1 MLISGDFKSNDFASA
16 DSRGFTGTFFGCA
29 DSKGLAG
36 VNVRQ
41 SVGGVSH
48 SLTGQ
53 ESVVETG
60 QSVTVSE
67 SVASAKLLAGFAPHV
82 TSAGIPVNRK
92 TALQQRKCAKLEMT
106 S

>member
-1 MLISGDFKSNDFASA
+1 MFISGDFKSNDFANA
-16 DSRGFTGTFFGCA
+16 DSRGLTETFFASA

-53 ESVVETG
+53 EPVVETR
-60 QSVTVSE
+60 QSVT
-67 SVASAKLLAGFAPHV
+67 
-82 TSAGIPVNRK
+82 
-92 TALQQRKCAKLEMT
+92 M
-106 S
+106 